1 MILLSQVLIS
11 GIMVGSLYAL
21 IALGFVLI
29 FKSSHVFNL
38 AQGEFLL
45 FGACIGWT
53 FTAAVGLNFW
63 LALICTGV
71 SCAVLGLLTERLVL
85 RPLIGQPLLSIIM
98 VTIALSML
106 LKGVLTG
113 IWWRAPYGYPS
124 GQFVKPIVLS
134 EKLGSITIDPSFL
147 ITFLASCV
155 LIAVFIVFFKY
166 TKLGLGMRAVAEDHQ
181 VSQSLGVRVKR
192 VYSLTWA
199 IAAIVAGIGGMFL
212 GKMLT
217 VAPELAS
224 LGLIVL
230 PVAILGGLDSIPGCI
245 VGGIII
251 GVAENAAAVYLDPLL
266 PHGGGLRMVIPY
278 LIMLVVLIIR
288 PHGLFGLER
297 IERI

>member
-1 MILLSQVLIS
+1 MTLLPGVLIS
-11 GIMVGSLYAL
+11 GVMVGGIYAL

-29 FKSSHVFNL
+29 YKSSHVFNL

-53 FTAAVGLNFW
+53 FAAALGLNFW
-63 LALICTGV
+63 LALLCTIV
-71 SCAVLGLLTERLVL
+71 SCAILGLLMERLVL

-98 VTIALSML
+98 VTIAFSML

-113 IWWRAPYGYPS
+113 IWWKAPYCYPS
-124 GQFVKPIVLS
+124 GEFVKPLVLS
-134 EKLGSITIDPSFL
+134 EKLGGTTIAPQL
-147 ITFLASCV
+147 MLAFLASCV
-155 LIAVFIVFFKY
+155 LIIIFLIFFKY
-166 TKLGLGMRAVAEDHQ
+166 AKLGLGMRAVAEDHQ
-181 VSQSLGVRVKR
+181 VSQSLGVPVKR
-192 VYSLTWA
+192 IYSLTWA
-199 IAAIVAGIGGMFL
+199 ISSVVAGIGGVFL

-217 VAPELAS
+217 VGPELAS

-245 VGGIII
+245 IGGIII
-251 GVAENAAAVYLDPLL
+251 GVAENVTAVYLDPFL
-266 PHGGGLRMVIPY
+266 PHSGGLRMVIPY
-278 LIMLVVLIIR
+278 LLMFLILLIR

>member
-1 MILLSQVLIS
+1 MTLLPGVLIS
-11 GIMVGSLYAL
+11 GIMIGGIYAI

-53 FTAAVGLNFW
+53 FTAGVGLNFW
-63 LALICTGV
+63 LALICTVV
-71 SCAVLGLLTERLVL
+71 SCAVLGLLMERLVL

-98 VTIALSML
+98 VTIAFSML
-106 LKGVLTG
+106 LKGILTG
-113 IWWRAPYGYPS
+113 IWWKAPYGYPS
-124 GQFVKPIVLS
+124 GQFIKPIGLS
-134 EKLGSITIDPSFL
+134 ENLGGITIAPQFL
-147 ITFLASCV
+147 MAFLASCV
-155 LIAVFIVFFKY
+155 LIVVFLIFFKY
-166 TKLGLGMRAVAEDHQ
+166 SKLGLGMRAVAEDHQ

-199 IAAIVAGIGGMFL
+199 IAAVVAGIGGIFL

-217 VAPELAS
+217 VGPELAT

-230 PVAILGGLDSIPGCI
+230 PVAILGGLDSVPGCI

-251 GVAENAAAVYLDPLL
+251 GVAENVAAVYLDPLL
-266 PHGGGLRMVIPY
+266 PHSGGLRMVIPY